1 MDGGPPLS
9 EQVGPEFTLSMYAE
23 LRSIARRT
31 LADWKQRSFE
41 ATALVH
47 EAWLRMRERGQVHDE
62 QREEFFARAAVNVRR
77 VLIDHY
83 RGNETLKRAGGSAA
97 GRPLVESVAL
107 EFAPAV
113 DLLALDDALEALAER
128 EPRRARLVELRFFG
142 GLTIPETARVL
153 GVAPRTVDKEWRYAK
168 AWLKVRLEG

>member
-1 MDGGPPLS
+1 
-9 EQVGPEFTLSMYAE
+9 
-23 LRSIARRT
+23 
-31 LADWKQRSFE
+31 
-41 ATALVH
+41 
-47 EAWLRMRERGQVHDE
+47 
-62 QREEFFARAAVNVRR
+62 
-77 VLIDHY
+77 LIDHY